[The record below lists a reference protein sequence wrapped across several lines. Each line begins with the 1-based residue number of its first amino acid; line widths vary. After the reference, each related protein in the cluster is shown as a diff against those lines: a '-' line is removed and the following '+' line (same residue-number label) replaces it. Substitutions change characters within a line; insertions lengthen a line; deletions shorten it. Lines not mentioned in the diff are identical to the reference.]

1 MSFGNG
7 EGDVDVD
14 DDTVGIDNVDSQ
26 MWTSFFHVGVA
37 FLNQT
42 ALQVSTLKDLFVTD
56 GVTK

>member
-42 ALQVSTLKDLFVTD
+42 ALQVSTLKTLRH
-56 GVTK
+56 